1 MIKNNEKNKKMK
13 KISLTLIPLL
23 IIIRINWKKKSKAVA
38 KYVVLKEFELSKKGK
53 IYRASL
59 IVWEECREVN
69 FRKKF
74 VIKIILNSYLSLK
87 K

>member
-1 MIKNNEKNKKMK
+1 MNINTIIYNN
-13 KISLTLIPLL
+13 L
-23 IIIRINWKKKSKAVA
+23 RINWKKKSKAVG
-38 KYVVLKEFELSKKGK
+38 KNVVLKEFELSKKGK

-74 VIKIILNSYLSLK
+74 VIKIILNSYFSLRK
-87 K
+87 